1 MGFDLHIGGSFSK
14 HNPLYKSLP
23 VKMYAAI
30 HTGRGK
36 GNIAPWRRREME
48 DETFGQRNVELW
60 LKTKEGKNDFDS
72 FSTQI
77 FGDIV
82 CLVLHSFAVRI
93 ERARGQT
100 AEAAIYKCHVGFCA
114 SSSRVCDTHNPLH
127 ICAVC

>member
-48 DETFGQRNVELW
+48 DETFGERNVELW

-82 CLVLHSFAVRI
+82 CLVLHSFA
-93 ERARGQT
+93 EGQRT
-100 AEAAIYKCHVGFCA
+100 DGGGGNLQVSCGILCIFVAC
-114 SSSRVCDTHNPLH
+114 L
-127 ICAVC
+127 